1 MFGGGAR
8 NVEACEVGSVRR
20 ESKGEIAAAEVP
32 TLCHTWTEK
41 KTGEE
46 HQESDQ
52 VSNKNDRL
60 ICVLHSAHS
69 LPFAR

>member
-1 MFGGGAR
+1 M
-8 NVEACEVGSVRR
+8 
-20 ESKGEIAAAEVP
+20 AAAEVP

-60 ICVLHSAHS
+60 ICVLHNAHS
-69 LPFAR
+69 LLFAR